1 VGARLPQPSDVEL
14 EIVTQLLSYF
24 VRNRHAVDSL
34 EGLTRWRLLEEQ
46 IHRSLQR
53 TEAALRWLVSRGFL
67 EEVKL
72 TGSIP
77 LFRLDASHIDEA
89 LKFLTEQNAAP
100 RKKKWTRELR
110 STRPG

>member
-1 VGARLPQPSDVEL
+1 VGARLPQLSDVEL

-77 LFRLDASHIDEA
+77 LFRLDASHVDDA

-100 RKKKWTRELR
+100 QKKKWTRELR
-110 STRPG
+110 SKQPR